1 MNPLPAARLDRME
14 QRADY
19 VLDSEDDGRSS
30 IISAADVKD
39 LIAEVR
45 RLRARYEPGPGR
57 AGDDRAS

>member
-39 LIAEVR
+39 LIEEVR
-45 RLRARYEPGPGR
+45 HLRERYEPGPGR

>member
-39 LIAEVR
+39 LIEEVR

>member
-39 LIAEVR
+39 LIEEVR
-45 RLRARYEPGPGR
+45 RLRARYEAGGP
-57 AGDDRAS
+57 GDDRSS

>member
-39 LIAEVR
+39 LIEEVR

-57 AGDDRAS
+57 AGDDRSG

>member
-39 LIAEVR
+39 LIEEVR
-45 RLRARYEPGPGR
+45 RLRARHEAGGP
-57 AGDDRAS
+57 GDDRAA